1 MASAPPAQTNS
12 LHPLGLAAAAVA
24 VAGWG
29 TSGVIVKAVDLDPV
43 AISFYRFAIYT
54 AAVFAVLTIR
64 NGLPPLSVL
73 RYSMPGGLFLG
84 MDVVLFFTAVKT
96 TSVVNATTIG
106 AMQPVIIVGIASR
119 FFGERIS
126 VREVAAAGAAIVGV
140 IVVIT
145 RSSGTPQWSGAGDL
159 AAVGAL
165 FAWTG
170 YLVMSKRSAG
180 RMTSM
185 EYTLGTGFWTAVV
198 SLPVGFVTGQD
209 MSIPAPA
216 DWLIL
221 AVLVV
226 MGGVLGHSMM
236 NWALTR
242 IPLWLGSIVT
252 LMIPVV
258 SSLAAWAFLGEALD
272 TVQVVAIIGVVAAL
286 ATVVTGQQRPA
297 PVPDPTAPL
306 TSEADIDVPGSPA
319 REDRE
324 PA

>member
-1 MASAPPAQTNS
+1 VASAPPAQTNS

-54 AAVFAVLTIR
+54 TAVFAVLTIR

-73 RYSMPGGLFLG
+73 KYSMPGGLFLG

-119 FFGERIS
+119 FFGERIRL
-126 VREVAAAGAAIVGV
+126 REVAAAGAAIVGV
-140 IVVIT
+140 VVVIT

-209 MSIPAPA
+209 MSIPGPA
-216 DWLIL
+216 DWVIL

-242 IPLWLGSIVT
+242 IPLWLGSVVT

-272 TVQVVAIIGVVAAL
+272 TVQVVAIVGVVAAL

-306 TSEADIDVPGSPA
+306 TSEADMDVPGSPA

>member
-1 MASAPPAQTNS
+1 VASAPPAPSST

-64 NGLPPLSVL
+64 NGLPALSVL

-106 AMQPVIIVGIASR
+106 AMQPVIIVGIAHR
-119 FFGERIS
+119 FFGERIRA
-126 VREVAAAGAAIVGV
+126 RELLAAGAAIVGV
-140 IVVIT
+140 IVVVT

-198 SLPVGFVTGQD
+198 SLPVGFIAGQD
-209 MSIPAPA
+209 MSVPAPA
-216 DWLIL
+216 DWLVL

-258 SSLAAWAFLGEALD
+258 SSLTAWVFLDEALD
-272 TVQVVAIIGVVAAL
+272 SIQVIAILGVVAAL
-286 ATVVTGQQRPA
+286 AAVVTGQQTPPPA
-297 PVPDPTAPL
+297 PDPTAPL
-306 TSEADIDVPGSPA
+306 TSGADMTMPGSPA
-319 REDRE
+319 AGDRE
-324 PA
+324 RA

>member
-1 MASAPPAQTNS
+1 VTTPRPTTAPQ

-29 TSGVIVKAVDLDPV
+29 TSGVVVKAVDLDPV

-119 FFGERIS
+119 FFGERIRA
-126 VREVAAAGAAIVGV
+126 REIVAAGAAIVGV
-140 IVVIT
+140 VVVVT
-145 RSSGTPQWSGAGDL
+145 RSAGTPQWSGAGDL

-185 EYTLGTGFWTAVV
+185 EYTLGTGFWTAAV
-198 SLPVGFVTGQD
+198 SLPVGFIAGQD
-209 MSIPAPA
+209 MSVPEPG
-216 DWLIL
+216 DWLVL
-221 AVLVV
+221 AALVV

-242 IPLWLGSIVT
+242 IPLWLGSVVT

-258 SSLAAWAFLGEALD
+258 SSLTAWAFLGEALD
-272 TVQVVAIIGVVAAL
+272 TVQVTAIVGVVAAL
-286 ATVVTGQQRPA
+286 AAVVTGQQSPA
-297 PVPDPTAPL
+297 PVPDPASPL
-306 TSEADIDVPGSPA
+306 TSGADSEVPDTPA
-319 REDRE
+319 PGERE

>member
-1 MASAPPAQTNS
+1 MTIAPPATATAP
-12 LHPLGLAAAAVA
+12 HPLGLAAAAVA

-29 TSGVIVKAVDLDPV
+29 TSGVVVKAVDLDPV

-54 AAVFAVLTIR
+54 TAVFAVLTIR
-64 NGLPPLSVL
+64 NGRPPLSVL

-119 FFGERIS
+119 FFGERIR
-126 VREVAAAGAAIVGV
+126 VRELLAAGLAIVGV
-140 IVVIT
+140 VVVVT

-185 EYTLGTGFWTAVV
+185 EYTLGTGFWTAAV
-198 SLPVGFVTGQD
+198 SLPVGFVAGQD
-209 MSIPAPA
+209 MSVPDPSQ
-216 DWLIL
+216 WLVL
-221 AVLVV
+221 AALVV

-258 SSLAAWAFLGEALD
+258 SSLTAWGFLGEALD
-272 TVQVVAIIGVVAAL
+272 TLQVIAIVGVVVALAA
-286 ATVVTGQQRPA
+286 VVTGQQPPA
-297 PVPDPTAPL
+297 PAPDPVTPLASGADTTAPG
-306 TSEADIDVPGSPA
+306 APA
-319 REDRE
+319 GADRE
-324 PA
+324 RS